1 MCHNMNMTITVKA
14 KTNARCTSVKQIDEC
29 TFEVQVTQA
38 PEKGKANSAIIDAL
52 KDYFH
57 VSRSQIEIKA
67 GFTNKNK
74 IVEIF
79 N

>member
-1 MCHNMNMTITVKA
+1 MIITVKA
-14 KTNARCTSVKQIDEC
+14 KTNAKSTAVRQLDEC
-29 TFEVQVTQA
+29 TYEVSVSEV
-38 PEKGKANSAIIDAL
+38 PEKGKANAAIIEAL

-57 VSRSQIEIKA
+57 ISKSQIEIKA
-67 GFTNKNK
+67 GLNNKNK